1 MNGKVK
7 HSQADSKVL
16 QERNFKVYSGSRTQ
30 VYTPCFKGRFCEK
43 YLGSVRTLTG
53 ALKEKGHVALK
64 RGRGE
69 GGGGRGRHRVFK
81 RKRSGEGIT
90 YRQQNI
96 KDCQ

>member
-30 VYTPCFKGRFCEK
+30 VYTPCFKGRFREN
-43 YLGSVRTLTG
+43 
-53 ALKEKGHVALK
+53 
-64 RGRGE
+64 
-69 GGGGRGRHRVFK
+69 GGGGRHRVFK

-96 KDCQ
+96 KDCQLTANDGEDPKNITESYGGGGGKGGIR